1 MNNSELKYYKKKY
14 HKIITK
20 NIDLISTE
28 IGNDAMIVAKNG
40 INQLKEIQVPTIA
53 KGIFSTALEFN
64 IPLTAFHI
72 SLKEAGYP
80 VEKSIRIFYR
90 MSDRIFDN
98 IPMRLRRTIGYMFT
112 SKFVIKYLKKTCQ
125 KSTAAGL
132 KDDFI
137 ISAKPMIN
145 KKGYVLET
153 EECGIRKFYANNNV
167 PELIPYCSFFDYVQA
182 KATNLGIK
190 HIQNDDLPVLKCTM
204 EVDYKGHAEMRPELV
219 NIVKDIK
226 LRSELR

>member
-190 HIQNDDLPVLKCTM
+190 HIRMMIYQFLSALWKLIIKAMLRCDPNSLTLLK
-204 EVDYKGHAEMRPELV
+204 
-219 NIVKDIK
+219 I
-226 LRSELR
+226 